1 MCSRAIYRDNRQSY
15 HIDYDPLYR
24 LTDLIQGSSVLE
36 HFDYDA
42 TGNRTAANIGGTA
55 QSYAYPASSHR
66 LQSVNGTSRDY
77 DNAGNTTLRDGL
89 SYTYNGRNRLSRVS
103 MGRTTYYG
111 ATYNARGEREEKTLT
126 AGMTTQRFIYD
137 EAGRLIQTGNVPNI
151 GLNRTLNPEQ
161 RLLWLDDQL
170 VGVKLKTT
178 SGTYPGELLYA
189 HTDHL
194 GTPRA
199 LTRSSNNSTV
209 WRWPL
214 ETTAFGQHPAQTDP
228 DGDGQALTFN
238 LRYPG
243 QYFDAESGLHYNYFR
258 DYEAGVGRYIESD
271 PIGLGGGISTY
282 VYVGG
287 SPLNFTDPTGLFRF
301 GPSCNQQQRAMI
313 TQAMIDVLLDLAKQC
328 AAGAVGDGCQKCEG
342 CKYYS
347 KLLDYFTSTVS
358 FQCGGTSMCGQSMVN
373 GHTAL
378 NPSLTMA
385 PKPGCGCL
393 KATIFHEAMHNMAPE
408 LGGVSDAAEE
418 RTKKAEKSC
427 FTCGAGG

>member
-103 MGRTTYYG
+103 MGRTTRYA

-126 AGMTTQRFIYD
+126 AGMTTQRFVYD
-137 EAGRLIQTGNVPNI
+137 EAGRLIQTGNVPNT
-151 GLNRTLNPEQ
+151 GLNRTLKPEQ

-199 LTRSSNNSTV
+199 LSRSSINSTV

-258 DYEAGVGRYIESD
+258 DYEAGVGRYVESD
-271 PIGLGGGISTY
+271 PVGLAAGYSTFAYVGGNPLMWFDPQGLSARDWGERIGCVVGGGVGSFYGAAWGGTLGGGAGLTCGPGTLVCSTAGITAG
-282 VYVGG
+282 VAGG
-287 SPLNFTDPTGLFRF
+287 YAL
-301 GPSCNQQQRAMI
+301 
-313 TQAMIDVLLDLAKQC
+313 
-328 AAGAVGDGCQKCEG
+328 
-342 CKYYS
+342 
-347 KLLDYFTSTVS
+347 
-358 FQCGGTSMCGQSMVN
+358 GGTV
-373 GHTAL
+373 
-378 NPSLTMA
+378 
-385 PKPGCGCL
+385 GCAGGG
-393 KATIFHEAMHNMAPE
+393 T
-408 LGGVSDAAEE
+408 LGGAIGGLIDMCTESEEEKRQRHCQALKDSILNTCAGLTGRKKFKCFEAANTSYRQCMGYE
-418 RTKKAEKSC
+418 
-427 FTCGAGG
+427 